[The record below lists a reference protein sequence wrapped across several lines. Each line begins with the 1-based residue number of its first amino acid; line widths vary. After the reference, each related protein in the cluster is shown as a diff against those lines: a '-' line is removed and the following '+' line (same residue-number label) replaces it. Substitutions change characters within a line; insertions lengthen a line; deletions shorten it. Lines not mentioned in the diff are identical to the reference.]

1 MFLAESAKNSL
12 LRPSNVK
19 LLILDGF
26 GNIHVL
32 RNHKMGGGGKK
43 WQFLITFS
51 TESNHKGEGRSE
63 NPQS

>member
-32 RNHKMGGGGKK
+32 RNHKMGGEVKNGN
-43 WQFLITFS
+43 F
-51 TESNHKGEGRSE
+51 
-63 NPQS
+63 